1 LKVGDSVEAKITNVD
16 RKNRSVSLSV
26 KAKAAQEEANAVKDY
41 SANQPQA
48 QNTLGDLLKG
58 QLSSEE

>member
-1 LKVGDSVEAKITNVD
+1 VD